1 MSRPFAITNM
11 SRDDRGDDAPASVL
25 TSKQRRFLRGDEES
39 TDSAGRAMRARIRE
53 RVHHGLLDFSLIF
66 ENLSD
71 GDRQKVRDEA
81 IHETPNH
88 SLMARPTSAPADVA
102 ATLAFLCDLHEDLPH
117 FERTIEHAVERVFW
131 HRDTPVANVETSIDV
146 DTGVDTETAI
156 EKYEAGNMDALTD
169 GERDWLVRALQATGD
184 APADRLRE
192 IPPGNRWST
201 GDAVARRRRE
211 GDE

>member
-1 MSRPFAITNM
+1 MLVPE
-11 SRDDRGDDAPASVL
+11 DRE
-25 TSKQRRFLRGDEES
+25 FLRGEKEYNSRQGVHDRRKAIR
-39 TDSAGRAMRARIRE
+39 TRI
-53 RVHHGLLDFSLIF
+53 VNTILDFSLVF

-71 GDRQKVRDEA
+71 GDRQKVCDEVM
-81 IHETPNH
+81 HKTPDH